1 MRRSAE
7 MEAAE
12 TANPARMQSTV
23 VFAGR
28 IIARVFCES
37 VDNKEQECQ
46 TKKFD
51 KIGR

>member
-1 MRRSAE
+1 

-28 IIARVFCES
+28 KVHVEPSDAKAAKPFYLA
-37 VDNKEQECQ
+37 NN
-46 TKKFD
+46 
-51 KIGR
+51 